1 MPTNVTYICL
11 NLYFF
16 CFILLFTSSSP
27 CREDSL
33 VQLKTDA
40 FWAGTKGPSQGDVC
54 LIESQV
60 KGVKN

>member
-40 FWAGTKGPSQGDVC
+40 FWAGTKGPS
-54 LIESQV
+54 
-60 KGVKN
+60 